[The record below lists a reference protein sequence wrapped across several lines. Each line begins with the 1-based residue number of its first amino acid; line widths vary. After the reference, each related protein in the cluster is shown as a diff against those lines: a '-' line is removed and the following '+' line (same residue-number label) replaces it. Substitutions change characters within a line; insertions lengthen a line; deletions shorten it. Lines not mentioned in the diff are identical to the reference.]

1 MNQRK
6 AKRLRKI
13 AQGSTAKMP
22 DISYELG
29 NSPEFEAR
37 KNKEGEFL
45 RPYIFDKITRGTPR
59 KLGYCTRKMYQD
71 MKKLNA

>member
-1 MNQRK
+1 MNQRR
-6 AKRLRKI
+6 AKKLRRI
-13 AQGSTAKMP
+13 AEASTENMP
-22 DISYELG
+22 DISYEVG
-29 NSPEFEAR
+29 TPPVFDAR